1 MLPAQRFVAT
11 EHLLRRLIALA
22 ALLAV
27 ATFGASARADEP
39 PKQASDSAA
48 SLAADAE
55 SSRAAG
61 IYDRCIEKDTAAIE
75 LEDRASTRVHLAG
88 CAERAGKVID
98 ALEQLRVVLD
108 KALAAR
114 DAGLA
119 SLVQRRVEQLMK
131 RLGSIVVEVPSESSE
146 LEVTVDEVAIDP
158 EKYGKA
164 IALDPGKHRVHAEG
178 LLDGVPSVFDEV
190 ETVGD
195 GERVTVHIVLR
206 PRASEFL
213 TPGQLACMQI
223 AKSDS
228 EVMRCLPAKTKPLI
242 ARAALEVSG
251 YADSLAVLVFDPAVR
266 ASIASPTA
274 GWSLGASYVVDVVSA
289 ASPDMVSTASPRGH
303 DTRHAVALNGGYKP
317 GRFGVE
323 ATAGYSTEAD
333 YISRSGGLAVLAD
346 LFDKTVT
353 PRLGWNVGYDTIGRG
368 GTSFD
373 VFSHKLLTNEG
384 TLGTS
389 FVLSPRSVFIA
400 GVSAGFER
408 GDQSKPYRLVPMFAR
423 GVQVPAGASADEVNA
438 KRLPVRPYEQLPLER
453 DRLAATL
460 RLVQRLGPSTLRLEE
475 RVYADSWQ
483 NRASSTD
490 VRLLVDVSPSFTV
503 GPHGRFHAQTGTAF
517 FQRVYHADTE
527 PVVTVPVFRT
537 TDRELGPLWSVTGGA
552 SAWWK
557 LSPEGDGVGWT
568 LYASGDALYSQYKDS
583 IYVSSRLAG
592 YGTIGIEAVFE

>member
-1 MLPAQRFVAT
+1 MRSVQRFVAT
-11 EHLLRRLIALA
+11 EHLLRRLVALA
-22 ALLAV
+22 VLFGV
-27 ATFGASARADEP
+27 ASFGVPARADEP
-39 PKQASDSAA
+39 DANGASSAA

-61 IYDRCIEKDTAAIE
+61 VYDRCIEKDTAALA

-88 CAERAGKVID
+88 CAERAGKVLD

-108 KALAAR
+108 NALAAR
-114 DAGLA
+114 DAQLA
-119 SLVQRRVEQLMK
+119 ALVQRRVEQLMK
-131 RLGSIVVEVPSESSE
+131 RVGSIVVDAPSDSSE
-146 LEVTVDEVAIDP
+146 LEVTIDEVAVDP
-158 EKYGKA
+158 EKYGKP

-195 GERVTVHIVLR
+195 GERITVAIVLR

-251 YADSLAVLVFDPAVR
+251 YADSLSVLVLDPAVR

-274 GWSLGASYVVDVVSA
+274 GWSLGASYLVDIISA
-289 ASPDMVSTASPRGH
+289 ASPDIVSTASPRGH
-303 DTRHAVALNGGYKP
+303 DTRHAVTLNGGYKP

-323 ATAGYSTEAD
+323 ATGGYSTESD
-333 YISRSGGLAVLAD
+333 YVSRNGGLAVLAD

-353 PRLGWNVGYDTIGRG
+353 PRLAWSVGYDTIGRG
-368 GTSFD
+368 GTPFD

-384 TLGTS
+384 SLGTS
-389 FVLSPRSVFIA
+389 FVLSPRSVFVA

-423 GVQVPAGASADEVNA
+423 GVQLPAGASADEVNA
-438 KRLPVRPYEQLPLER
+438 KRLAVRPYEQLPLER
-453 DRLAATL
+453 DRLALTL
-460 RLVQRLGPSTLRLEE
+460 RLVQRLGPATLRLEE
-475 RVYADSWQ
+475 RVYADSWK
-483 NRASSTD
+483 NRASTTD
-490 VRLLVDVSPSFTV
+490 ARLLVDVSPRFTV
-503 GPHGRFHAQTGTAF
+503 GPHGRFHVQTGATF

-557 LSPEGDGVGWT
+557 LSPEGDGIGWT
-568 LYASGDALYSQYKDS
+568 LYVSGDALYSRYKDS
-583 IYVSSRLAG
+583 IYVSSRLAA
-592 YGTIGIEAVFE
+592 YGTLGIEAVFE

>member
-1 MLPAQRFVAT
+1 MRSVPRFVAT
-11 EHLLRRLIALA
+11 EHLVARLA
-22 ALLAV
+22 ALAV
-27 ATFGASARADEP
+27 LFGVASFALPARADEADA
-39 PKQASDSAA
+39 KGSSSAA

-61 IYDRCIEKDTAAIE
+61 VYDRCVEKDTAAIA

-88 CAERAGKVID
+88 CAERAGKVLD

-108 KALAAR
+108 NALAAR
-114 DAGLA
+114 DAQLA
-119 SLVQRRVEQLMK
+119 ALVQRRVEQLMK
-131 RLGSIVVEVPSESSE
+131 RVGSIVVDAPSDSSE
-146 LEVTVDEVAIDP
+146 LEVTVDEVAVDP
-158 EKYGKA
+158 EKYGKP

-178 LLDGVPSVFDEV
+178 LLDGVPSVFDDV

-195 GERVTVHIVLR
+195 GERVTVPIVLR

-242 ARAALEVSG
+242 ARVAVEVSG
-251 YADSLAVLVFDPAVR
+251 YADSLSVLVLDPAVR

-274 GWSLGASYVVDVVSA
+274 GWSLGASYLVDVISA
-289 ASPDMVSTASPRGH
+289 ASPDFVSTASPRGH
-303 DTRHAVALNGGYKP
+303 DTRHAVSLNGGYKP

-323 ATAGYSTEAD
+323 ATGGYSTEAD
-333 YISRSGGLAVLAD
+333 YVSRSGGLAVLAD
-346 LFDKTVT
+346 MFDKTVT
-353 PRLGWNVGYDTIGRG
+353 PRLAWNVGYDTIGRG

-373 VFSHKLLTNEG
+373 VFHHGLLTNEG
-384 TLGTS
+384 SLGAS
-389 FVLSPRSVFIA
+389 FVLSPRSVFVA
-400 GVSAGFER
+400 GASAGFER
-408 GDQSKPYRLVPMFAR
+408 GDPSKPYRLIPMFAR

-438 KRLPVRPYEQLPLER
+438 KRLAVRPYEQLPLQR
-453 DRLAATL
+453 DRLALTL

-483 NRASSTD
+483 NRASTSD
-490 VRLLVDVSPSFTV
+490 ARLLVDVSPRFTV
-503 GPHGRFHAQTGTAF
+503 GPHGRFHVQTGATF

-527 PVVTVPVFRT
+527 PVVTVPAFRT

-557 LSPEGDGVGWT
+557 LSPEGDGIGWT
-568 LYASGDALYSQYKDS
+568 LYASGDALYSQYRES

-592 YGTIGIEAVFE
+592 YGTLGIEAVFE